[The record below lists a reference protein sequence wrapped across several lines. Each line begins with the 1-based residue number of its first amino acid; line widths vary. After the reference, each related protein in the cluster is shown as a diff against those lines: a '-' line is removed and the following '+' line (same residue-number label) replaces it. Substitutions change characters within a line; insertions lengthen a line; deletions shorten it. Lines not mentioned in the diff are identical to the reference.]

1 MMTSVSWP
9 IHMKLETRFLLAAF
23 KRWLAFNWIFIWLC
37 LAFQHF
43 PILTWVL
50 SAKTTTIRVIL
61 FESSCSITFK
71 WSKPWSR
78 FNFIAKVEKWKS
90 AKVQKCKSGKVELAG
105 SSSPPQ
111 HCRLA
116 APEVVQGRSHC
127 WPRSLPKPRIYN
139 CHHWYQF
146 INIILILVRYHNYS
160 MQTLLFHMQSLCGQQ
175 KHKTSPTRAK
185 PSCKSK
191 WWYIGNY

>member
-37 LAFQHF
+37 FAFQHF

-78 FNFIAKVEKWKS
+78 FNFMAKMEKWK
-90 AKVQKCKSGKVELAG
+90 KWKSGKVQKWKSGASRQLLT
-105 SSSPPQ
+105 SSALSSRSTRGCPRQIPL
-111 HCRLA
+111 LA
-116 APEVVQGRSHC
+116 AFSSKASYLQLSPLV
-127 WPRSLPKPRIYN
+127 SLHQ
-139 CHHWYQF
+139 HH
-146 INIILILVRYHNYS
+146 L
-160 MQTLLFHMQSLCGQQ
+160 
-175 KHKTSPTRAK
+175 
-185 PSCKSK
+185 
-191 WWYIGNY
+191 YIGQVS

>member
-23 KRWLAFNWIFIWLC
+23 KRWLAFNWSSI
-37 LAFQHF
+37 
-43 PILTWVL
+43 
-50 SAKTTTIRVIL
+50 
-61 FESSCSITFK
+61 ESSSGSALLFNISQFSPEFYRRKQQQSASSCLKAAAQSPLSDQSHDHVSTSKQK
-71 WSKPWSR
+71 W
-78 FNFIAKVEKWKS
+78 
-90 AKVQKCKSGKVELAG
+90 KSGKVELAG